1 MMSSF
6 RSSER
11 QSINEGASTMKR
23 LTHNWLAAG
32 AVMLTLAV
40 SAESVPANAAD
51 VKVGVLNCD
60 VSSGWGFVFGSSKD
74 LRCEYSPLNGGV
86 EHYAGSVSK
95 FGVDIG
101 YTRGGVLIWDVVA
114 PSSDVKPGAL
124 QGSYAGA
131 TVSAAIGVGGGANV
145 LVGGLRK
152 SIALQPI
159 SITGESGLNVA
170 AGIGALHLTHVR

>member
-1 MMSSF
+1 MDHN
-6 RSSER
+6 ER
-11 QSINEGASTMKR
+11 GELVMKQFAKS
-23 LTHNWLAAG
+23 WLAAG
-32 AVMLTLAV
+32 AAALALTA
-40 SAESVPANAAD
+40 SVLSIPAHAAD

-74 LRCEYSPLNGGV
+74 LRCEFSPMGGPIERYV
-86 EHYAGSVSK
+86 GTVSK

-124 QGSYAGA
+124 QGGYAGA
-131 TVSAAIGVGGGANV
+131 TVSATIGVGAGANV

-170 AGIGALHLTHVR
+170 AGIGALQLKHVR

>member
-1 MMSSF
+1 
-6 RSSER
+6 
-11 QSINEGASTMKR
+11 MKR
-23 LTHNWLAAG
+23 FANSWLAAG
-32 AVMLTLAV
+32 AATLALAA
-40 SAESVPANAAD
+40 SALSLPAHAAD
-51 VKVGVLNCD
+51 VKLGVLNCD

-74 LRCEYSPLNGGV
+74 LRCEFSPTSGPIERYVGT
-86 EHYAGSVSK
+86 VSK

-101 YTRGGVLIWDVVA
+101 YTRGGVIIWDVVA

-124 QGSYAGA
+124 AGSYAGA
-131 TVSAAIGVGGGANV
+131 TVSAAIGVGAGANV

-170 AGIGALHLTHVR
+170 AGIGALHLKHAR